1 MHISSAR
8 RVYYRTTRT
17 ECVCVCV
24 CGWQGERLLDDENAF
39 RHPAH
44 MQRKRSEIIII
55 IIIIDNNDDGR
66 AKREEEEKKKK
77 KNRGM
82 RRRTGRPG
90 ILGNRVSLL
99 SLSFE
104 DELRRLTWLLLHS
117 SSNGG

>member
-1 MHISSAR
+1 M
-8 RVYYRTTRT
+8 
-17 ECVCVCV
+17 CVCV

-39 RHPAH
+39 RHPAL

-55 IIIIDNNDDGR
+55 IIIDNNDDDDDDGR